1 VRSMPGEEEQVD
13 AVVKAG
19 LAELVGV
26 VRSVVVAQHQTGGD
40 GSRRTARD
48 GHVARSGS

>member
-1 VRSMPGEEEQVD
+1 MPGEEEQVD
-13 AVVKAG
+13 VVVEAK

-26 VRSVVVAQHQTGGD
+26 VRSVVIAQQQTGG
-40 GSRRTARD
+40 RRVATD